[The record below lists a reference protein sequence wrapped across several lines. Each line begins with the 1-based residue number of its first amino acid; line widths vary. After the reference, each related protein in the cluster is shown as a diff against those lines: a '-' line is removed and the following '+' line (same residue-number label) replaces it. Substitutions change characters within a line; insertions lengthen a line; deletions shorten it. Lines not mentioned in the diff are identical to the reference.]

1 MRPFAVGISHEN
13 QAPLSLLE
21 RVSFASSV
29 LSSALERL
37 QRECGL
43 YEAVILSTC
52 QRTEIYGVASET
64 ALAGIQDEISR
75 FMSEFHGIPIEEI
88 HSRLRCYESGEMAM
102 HLFRVA
108 SALDA
113 IALGENQ
120 VLGQVRE
127 AYGAALG
134 ANTTGKIL
142 SKLFQM
148 AVNVGKQVRTETEIG
163 KMPTSISSLAV
174 DLAEQVLGGLDDK
187 LALIIGSGEMSE
199 LAARLLRKRG
209 IKRLYMINRT
219 LSRAQELARAMSG
232 EAVAWESLHEMLR
245 KVDVVIS
252 STAAPHHVI
261 QTDQVK
267 DVMATRKMPL
277 FFVDIAMPRDIDP
290 EVQAIVGVHLYN
302 LDDLAAVVEKNRQKR
317 EREVPKALKIIEG
330 EVSCF
335 TTWLSSLESLPTVKA
350 LRDHA
355 EDVRHQEVE
364 RTLQKLG
371 SLPERDREAIEQMSR
386 RIVTKLLHLPT
397 VRLKENGHQDR
408 SLEEATRKLFGL
420 DGK

>member
-1 MRPFAVGISHEN
+1 MMPFAVGLSHEN
-13 QAPLSLLE
+13 QVSLSLLE
-21 RVSFASSV
+21 RVTFTSSV
-29 LSSALERL
+29 LTTALEKL
-37 QRECGL
+37 QKEFGL

-52 QRTEIYGVASET
+52 QRTEIYGVVSEP
-64 ALAGIQDEISR
+64 ALAGIKDEIAR
-75 FMSEFHGIPIEEI
+75 FLSEVQGISPEET
-88 HSRLRCYESGEMAM
+88 RPFFQWYESTEIPD
-102 HLFRVA
+102 HLFRVV
-108 SALDA
+108 SGLNA

-120 VLGQVRE
+120 ILGQVRE

-163 KMPTSISSLAV
+163 KMPISISSLAV
-174 DLAEQVLGGLDDK
+174 DLAEQVLGGLDNK

-209 IKRLYMINRT
+209 IKRLYLINRT
-219 LSRAQELARAMSG
+219 LSRAQELARAMGG

-245 KVDVVIS
+245 NVDVVIS

-261 QTDQVK
+261 QSEQVK
-267 DVMATRKMPL
+267 DVMATREAPL

-290 EVQAIVGVHLYN
+290 EVQVIEGVHLYN
-302 LDDLAAVVEKNRQKR
+302 LDDLTVVVEKNRQRR
-317 EREVPKALKIIEG
+317 EREVPKALKIIET

-335 TTWLSSLESLPTVKA
+335 TVWLSSLESLPTLKA

-355 EDVRHQEVE
+355 EDVRQQEVE
-364 RTLQKLG
+364 RTLHKLG
-371 SLPERDREAIEQMSR
+371 PLPARDREAIEQMSR

-397 VRLKENGHQDR
+397 VRLKENGDHDR